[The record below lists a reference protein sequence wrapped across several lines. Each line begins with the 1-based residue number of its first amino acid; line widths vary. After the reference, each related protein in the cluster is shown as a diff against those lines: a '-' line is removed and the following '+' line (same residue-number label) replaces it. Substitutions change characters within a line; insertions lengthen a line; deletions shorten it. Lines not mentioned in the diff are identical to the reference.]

1 MRTLL
6 HRLVDLSLLLVG
18 TVLFGGCLSAVFQ
31 TGHYGFVIPDV
42 PYLYTATDF
51 WVTVVIASLSALLLL
66 VLLERMHWIRYSSV
80 RRAALFGVVACVA
93 MFIGAPAAV
102 LFGNT
107 WTNSEIIITYLL
119 VQPEVMLLITLM
131 LVLIRCLLM
140 HRLFK
145 PGLTP

>member
-1 MRTLL
+1 MNALL
-6 HRLVDLSLLLVG
+6 HRLVDLCLLLVG
-18 TVLFGGCLSAVFQ
+18 TVLFGGSLTAVFQ
-31 TGHYGFVIPDV
+31 TGHYGFVIPDI

-66 VLLERMHWIRYSSV
+66 VLLERMHWIRRSFV
-80 RRAALFGVVACVA
+80 GRATVFAVAACAA
-93 MFIGAPAAV
+93 MIIGAPAAV

-119 VQPEVMLLITLM
+119 VQPEVMLLITVI
-131 LVLIRCLLM
+131 LVLIRCLVM

-145 PGLTP
+145 PGLMP

>member
-18 TVLFGGCLSAVFQ
+18 TILFSGCLTAVFQ

-51 WVTVVIASLSALLLL
+51 WVTVVIASLLALLLL
-66 VLLERMHWIRYSSV
+66 VLLECMDWTRRSFV
-80 RRAALFGVVACVA
+80 RRATVFGVVACAA
-93 MFIGAPAAV
+93 MFIGAPPAV

-119 VQPEVMLLITLM
+119 VQPEVMLLITVM
-131 LVLIRCLLM
+131 LVLIRRLVM
-140 HRLFK
+140 HRLFQ